1 MQEETHW
8 STCSHVPIVHVNSD
22 FTERIWCV
30 VSDGSEDL
38 SEDLPSVWLWD
49 VWVGLAPTLVLGMAP
64 THTMFGCQMTETVGA
79 NLSPVWMDALGW
91 DL

>member
-22 FTERIWCV
+22 FTDRIWCV

-38 SEDLPSVWLWD
+38 TGFA
-49 VWVGLAPTLVLGMAP
+49 GLAPTVAAP
-64 THTMFGCQMTETVGA
+64 DFQFHDM
-79 NLSPVWMDALGW
+79 NKKNK
-91 DL
+91 

>member
-22 FTERIWCV
+22 FTDRIWCV

-38 SEDLPSVWLWD
+38 TGFA
-49 VWVGLAPTLVLGMAP
+49 GLAPTVAAP
-64 THTMFGCQMTETVGA
+64 
-79 NLSPVWMDALGW
+79 
-91 DL
+91 